1 MWIHRPSG
9 AMHVVVRRALTAE
22 SRNAGEQYERGR
34 AEIDPVHGRVFIGS
48 SDRGLY
54 ALRSDDGST
63 IWRFETMGV
72 VQCEPL
78 YDAGRDTVYFGSH
91 DGALYA
97 VRASDG
103 QLLFRF
109 ATGAE
114 VTRKPV
120 LVDGT
125 LFVANGN
132 DTLFA
137 LDAANGK
144 TKWQAHRSPA
154 LGMEVAGYAGPA
166 FDRGKIY
173 MAFSDG
179 NVTAYDAK
187 DGAERWTPV
196 DLGAD
201 AERVAGETPKYL
213 DVDTT
218 PVFDDMKPGVR
229 AVFVASYVG
238 GVSALDSET
247 GSRLWSNDQASGV
260 TDLLLWTEPAHTPN
274 ADGPYAGGPAVP
286 ERHVLVASSAT
297 TGVWGMDPLTGRML
311 WKNKVPDGGVTAPV
325 PVAGALV
332 VGTTRYGLFLMSPR
346 EGLVIDGFD
355 VGTGFA
361 VTPAAFGHR
370 AFAMSNTGIFVGVDV
385 NPPIALGHRGHAWPA
400 P

>member
-1 MWIHRPSG
+1 MWIHRASG
-9 AMHVVVRRALTAE
+9 AMHVVVRRPVTAE
-22 SRNAGEQYERGR
+22 ARATGEAYERGR
-34 AEIDPVHGRVFIGS
+34 AEIDATHGRVFIGS

-78 YDAGRDTVYFGSH
+78 YDAVSDVVYFGSH

-97 VRASDG
+97 VRAQDG
-103 QLLFRF
+103 KLLFRF
-109 ATGAE
+109 NTGAE
-114 VTRKPV
+114 VARRPV
-120 LVDGT
+120 LVDHT
-125 LFVANGN
+125 LYVANGN

-137 LDAANGK
+137 IDKTTGK
-144 TKWQAHRSPA
+144 QRWQVHRSPA

-166 FDRGKIY
+166 YDHGRVY

-179 NVTAYDAK
+179 TVTAYDPQ
-187 DGAERWTPV
+187 DGTERWTPV
-196 DLGAD
+196 DLAAD

-218 PVFDDMKPGVR
+218 PVFDDMRPGVR
-229 AVFVASYVG
+229 GVFVASYVG
-238 GVSALDSET
+238 GVNALDGESGT
-247 GSRLWSNDQASGV
+247 RLWANDQVTGV
-260 TDLLLWTEPAHTPN
+260 TDLLLWREPAHVPN
-274 ADGPYAGGPAVP
+274 ADGPYAGGPNVP
-286 ERHVLVASSAT
+286 ERRILVASSAT
-297 TGVWGMDPLTGRML
+297 TGVWGLDPLTGRML
-311 WKNKVPDGGVTAPV
+311 WRNKVPEGGITAPV

-355 VGTGFA
+355 VGTGFS
-361 VTPAAFGHR
+361 VTPAAFGNH
-370 AFAMSNTGIFVGVDV
+370 AFAMSNTGIFVGVDID
-385 NPPIALGHRGHAWPA
+385 PPVSRGRRGHRWPA